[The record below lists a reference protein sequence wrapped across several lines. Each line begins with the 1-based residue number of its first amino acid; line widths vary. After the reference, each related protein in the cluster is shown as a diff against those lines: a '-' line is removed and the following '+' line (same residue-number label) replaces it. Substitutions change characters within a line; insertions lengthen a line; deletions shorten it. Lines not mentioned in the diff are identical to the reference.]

1 MELIKNLSENREP
14 LRIDYRQF
22 SISPILMLPRLL
34 MIVKKYIYTVP
45 NLRKQI
51 FLKNLIDSLLEKA
64 KAKVGTKK
72 HLPDN
77 EQAMFAI
84 GYKHQQE
91 CFAAD
96 EFTSKYPTT

>member
-1 MELIKNLSENREP
+1 M
-14 LRIDYRQF
+14 
-22 SISPILMLPRLL
+22 
-34 MIVKKYIYTVP
+34 
-45 NLRKQI
+45 

-72 HLPDN
+72 HLTDN

-91 CFAAD
+91 YFAAD
-96 EFTSKYPTT
+96 EFTSKYPTTNTLTEPD